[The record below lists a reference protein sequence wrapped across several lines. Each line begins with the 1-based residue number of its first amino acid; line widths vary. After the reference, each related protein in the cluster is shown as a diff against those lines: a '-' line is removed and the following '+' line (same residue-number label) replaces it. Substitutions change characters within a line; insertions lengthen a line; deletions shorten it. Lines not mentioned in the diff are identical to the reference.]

1 MRFMMLVIPKN
12 YESAQ
17 PDAMPDPKMVETM
30 EKYND
35 SLRRAGALI
44 SLDGLHPPSAGAR
57 ITFKGGK
64 STVTRG
70 PFRKTREALGGF
82 WMIRANSQEEAIEWA
97 SRAPMSDGDII
108 EVRPVQETEDFP
120 AEVRKVL
127 GAESKAAPQAE
138 ARA

>member
-1 MRFMMLVIPKN
+1 MRFMMLVIPKDYAN
-12 YESAQ
+12 AK
-17 PDAMPDPKMVETM
+17 PDAMPDLRMVETM

-35 SLRRAGALI
+35 RLHQAGALI
-44 SLDGLHPPSAGAR
+44 SLDGLHPLSAGAR

-64 STVTRG
+64 GTVSRG
-70 PFRKTREALGGF
+70 PFRKTREVLGGF
-82 WMIRANSQEEAIEWA
+82 WMIRTKSQEAAIEWA

-108 EVRPVQETEDFP
+108 EVRQVQETDDFP

-127 GAESKAAPQAE
+127 AAEEPARSAG

>member
-12 YESAQ
+12 YESAK

-30 EKYND
+30 EKYNA
-35 SLRRAGALI
+35 SLRAAGALI

-57 ITFKGGK
+57 IVFKRGK
-64 STVTRG
+64 TMVSRG
-70 PFRKTREALGGF
+70 PFVGAKETLGGF
-82 WMIRANSQEEAIEWA
+82 WMIRAKSMDEAIDWA

-108 EVRPVQETEDFP
+108 EVRRVQETEDFP

-127 GAESKAAPQAE
+127 AADKPTRSAE
-138 ARA
+138 AGA